1 MRSRPRSGSNPTFD
15 VLRGGFGFYAL
26 GNFLSFVGTW
36 MQMVSM
42 AWLSWEITGSNAKV
56 GFIAMCGGVA
66 SVALTP
72 AAGVFADRHHPLL
85 QVRVVQAAAFVHA
98 SALYLLVASGLANFV
113 TLAMMSFIG
122 GCVLAF
128 DQPQRFSLIGALVD
142 PERATTAFAINS
154 TTFNAARFLGPTLA
168 GVMIAAGQ
176 TTLSFL
182 LNAVSYALFLLCLT
196 LVRAGSVRRPPSP
209 PRVPMRE
216 AVLGGLRFAAGHAGI
231 SAFLWLDLVLALTLR
246 PILQLLPAYVTVAL
260 ASGPEGVAWI
270 QAAAGV
276 GAMVMGLALMFRGRN
291 LALPPLFLAAGAW
304 SIAGLTALAA
314 VDGVPAAAVAVF
326 VAGAAMTAADVA
338 RQSLLQTAS
347 ETYRGRLMALQSLVF
362 RVGLSG
368 GALLMGIVAD
378 SLGPRA
384 PVLIGGAVSALAWS
398 VCRAR
403 RGRIESSFVNKSERV
418 DENETAPI
426 RD

>member
-182 LNAVSYALFLLCLT
+182 LNAVSYALFFAVSDARARGIGPASALPAPGSHARGGVGRTALRRRTRRDLGLL
-196 LVRAGSVRRPPSP
+196 VAGFGFGVDVAADTAIVARLRDRGPGFRTGGSGLDSGRGGSGRYGHGPRLDVSRPEPRPSPPFFSGRRVVDRRPDGLGGGRRRPPP
-209 PRVPMRE
+209 PRSRCSWP
-216 AVLGGLRFAAGHAGI
+216 
-231 SAFLWLDLVLALTLR
+231 
-246 PILQLLPAYVTVAL
+246 
-260 ASGPEGVAWI
+260 GP
-270 QAAAGV
+270 
-276 GAMVMGLALMFRGRN
+276 
-291 LALPPLFLAAGAW
+291 P
-304 SIAGLTALAA
+304 
-314 VDGVPAAAVAVF
+314 
-326 VAGAAMTAADVA
+326 
-338 RQSLLQTAS
+338 
-347 ETYRGRLMALQSLVF
+347 
-362 RVGLSG
+362 
-368 GALLMGIVAD
+368 
-378 SLGPRA
+378 
-384 PVLIGGAVSALAWS
+384 
-398 VCRAR
+398 
-403 RGRIESSFVNKSERV
+403 
-418 DENETAPI
+418 
-426 RD
+426 